1 MCVSSARVKE
11 KWNVVLPV
19 LLLIAFAVT
28 RWPDFMPSNFSAAY
42 ALAFCAGAYF
52 PTRYVLWVPFVLM
65 LGSDII
71 INIFYY
77 KVAPIGGY
85 MAVSYS
91 LYALLI
97 LLGRHFGPRASFL
110 KLLSGGI
117 LGAFLFYLVSNTFAW
132 ISNPAYLKTLDGWI
146 KALTTGV
153 DGFPPTLIFL
163 KNTLLS
169 GGLFT
174 GLFVGA
180 MKLAEAEAEA
190 EAKEPEPK
198 EQEESEE
205 SETAEKPSGEEAK
218 A

>member
-1 MCVSSARVKE
+1 MCVSSGEVKE
-11 KWNVVLPV
+11 KWNVALPLVLV
-19 LLLIAFAVT
+19 IVFAIT
-28 RWPDFMPSNFSAAY
+28 RWPGLMPPNFSAAY

-52 PTRYVLWVPFVLM
+52 PPRYALWVPFVVM
-65 LGSDII
+65 LASDII

-77 KVAPIGGY
+77 HVAPLGIY
-85 MAVSYS
+85 MLSSYG

-97 LLGRHFGPRASFL
+97 GLGRWIGHRASFF
-110 KLLSGGI
+110 KLLGGGV
-117 LGAFLFYLVSNTFAW
+117 LGALLFYLISNTFAW
-132 ISNPAYLKTLDGWI
+132 MENPAYLKTLDGWI

-174 GLFVGA
+174 GLFAGA
-180 MKLAEAEAEA
+180 MKLAEASEAEPQ
-190 EAKEPEPK
+190 EQEEKEPE
-198 EQEESEE
+198 EAEE
-205 SETAEKPSGEEAK
+205 ADQPAGEEAK

>member
-11 KWNVVLPV
+11 KWNVILPV
-19 LLLIAFAVT
+19 LLLVAFAAT
-28 RWPDFMPSNFSAAY
+28 RWPSLMPVNFSAAY
-42 ALAFCAGAYF
+42 ALAFCAGAF
-52 PTRYVLWVPFVLM
+52 IPKKLVWWVPFVVM
-65 LGSDII
+65 LASDII
-71 INIFYY
+71 INLFYY
-77 KVAPIGGY
+77 KVAPLGSY
-85 MAVSYS
+85 MLVSYS

-97 LLGRHFGPRASFL
+97 LLGRQFGPKASFV

-117 LGAFLFYLVSNTFAW
+117 LGAFLFYLISNTFAW
-132 ISNPAYLKTLDGWI
+132 IGNPAYLKTFAGWV
-146 KALTTGV
+146 KALTTGM

-180 MKLAEAEAEA
+180 MKLAESEA
-190 EAKEPEPK
+190 EAKEPEPQEK
-198 EQEESEE
+198 EESEE
-205 SETAEKPSGEEAK
+205 AEKPEGGEAK

>member
-11 KWNVVLPV
+11 KWNVILPV
-19 LLLIAFAVT
+19 LLMVVFAAT
-28 RWPDFMPSNFSAAY
+28 RWPSLMPVNFSAAY
-42 ALAFCAGAYF
+42 ALAFCAGAF
-52 PTRYVLWVPFVLM
+52 IPKRLVWWVPFVVM
-65 LGSDII
+65 LASDIV

-77 KVAPIGGY
+77 HVAPLGGY
-85 MAVSYS
+85 MLVSYS

-97 LLGRHFGPRASFL
+97 LLGRQFGPKVGFL

-117 LGAFLFYLVSNTFAW
+117 LGAFLFYLISNTFAW
-132 ISNPAYLKTLDGWI
+132 ISNPAYLKTFAGWI

-153 DGFPPTLIFL
+153 DGFPPTWIFL
-163 KNTLLS
+163 KNTLMS

-180 MKLAEAEAEA
+180 MKLAEAQEKEAT
-190 EAKEPEPK
+190 EPEPQEK
-198 EQEESEE
+198 EETEE
-205 SETAEKPSGEEAK
+205 AEKPEGEEAK

>member
-11 KWNVVLPV
+11 KWNVALP
-19 LLLIAFAVT
+19 LLLVIVFAVT
-28 RWPDFMPSNFSAAY
+28 RWPGLMPPNFSAAY

-52 PTRYVLWVPFVLM
+52 PPRYALWVPFAVM

-77 KVAPIGGY
+77 HVFPVGRYMLVGY
-85 MAVSYS
+85 SI
-91 LYALLI
+91 YALLI
-97 LLGRHFGPRASFL
+97 ALGRWFTHRAGFF

-117 LGAFLFYLVSNTFAW
+117 LGAFLFYLISNTFAW
-132 ISNPAYLKTLDGWI
+132 LGNPAYLKTLAGWI
-146 KALTTGV
+146 QALTTGIE
-153 DGFPPTLIFL
+153 GFPPTWSFL
-163 KNTLLS
+163 KNTLIS

-180 MKLAEAEAEA
+180 MKVAEAT
-190 EAKEPEPK
+190 EPEPQEK
-198 EQEESEE
+198 EVPEETEE
-205 SETAEKPSGEEAK
+205 AEKPDGEEAK

>member
-19 LLLIAFAVT
+19 LLLVVFAIT
-28 RWPDFMPSNFSAAY
+28 RWPSLMPSNFSAAY
-42 ALAFCAGAYF
+42 ALAFCAGAF
-52 PTRYVLWVPFVLM
+52 IPKRLVWWVPFVVM
-65 LGSDII
+65 LVSDIV
-71 INIFYY
+71 INVFYY
-77 KVAPIGGY
+77 KVAPFGGY
-85 MAVSYS
+85 MLVSYS

-97 LLGRHFGPRASFL
+97 LLGRQIGPKAGFL

-117 LGAFLFYLVSNTFAW
+117 LGAFLFYLISNTFAW
-132 ISNPAYLKTLDGWI
+132 IGNPAYMKTLEGWI
-146 KALTTGV
+146 KALTTGI
-153 DGFPPTLIFL
+153 DGFPPTWTFL

-180 MKLAEAEAEA
+180 MKLAEAT
-190 EAKEPEPK
+190 EPEPQ

-205 SETAEKPSGEEAK
+205 VEKPEGEQAK